1 MAMREAHESARA
13 LTGAQQGA
21 IATIDGEAA
30 DRPATNCLDHAAN
43 PGGGQRDRPQP
54 DRQRHAGAAAPPR
67 SNAAAAR
74 LTPPA
79 GAFRQRLA
87 ALRRPVPARRQR
99 GPQGPAGVRQGPAH
113 GEDGDRPARCGQ
125 SGPASVRELRG
136 ARHRAEGERPSF
148 LRVRHSAL
156 SQRCAGTAGGSH
168 RTPWFARS
176 FSVDQLGDRFLVGD
190 GIVLRSVEI
199 PWIALV
205 QARRSDGA

>member
-1 MAMREAHESARA
+1 MLPTLVAGSGTARSPIGNGMPA
-13 LTGAQQGA
+13 LLRHPAQM
-21 IATIDGEAA
+21 
-30 DRPATNCLDHAAN
+30 
-43 PGGGQRDRPQP
+43 
-54 DRQRHAGAAAPPR
+54 
-67 SNAAAAR
+67 
-74 LTPPA
+74 
-79 GAFRQRLA
+79 QRLRGERHLLEPSVNVWRRCDGPFPLDGSVVRKDPQVCGRG
-87 ALRRPVPARRQR
+87 LRTGKTAIVLLGVASRD
-99 GPQGPAGVRQGPAH
+99 PQ
-113 GEDGDRPARCGQ
+113 D
-125 SGPASVRELRG
+125 VRELRG

-176 FSVDQLGDRFLVGD
+176 FPVDQLGDRFLVGD